1 MKGIG
6 KATCIIAAT
15 LCVAAVSCRTTGNG
29 DTQTEKMSGSVIKS
43 PATFDSDSA
52 YAYVARQ
59 VAMGPRIPGTR
70 ANAECA
76 EYIRTELMRHGA
88 DTVTEQRA
96 TVTAY
101 NGDRLPINNL
111 MGRFNTEAPARIL
124 LVAHYDTRPWADSD
138 SEQINHLEPVPG
150 ANDGASGVGVILEI
164 ARHLS
169 VNKPAIG
176 VDMLLVDAED
186 YGQSS
191 GFSNHDETW
200 ALGTQYWTEHM
211 PYTQDNMPRYA
222 ILLDMVGGID
232 AKFHREYFSN
242 NYARN
247 IVDKVWG
254 IAARSGYSDRFVNLD
269 GGAVVDDHLYLNRAG
284 IPAIDIVESK
294 NEVTK
299 SFSPTWH
306 TVDDNMDNIDRSS
319 LKAAGQTVL
328 NVIYNESI

>member
-6 KATCIIAAT
+6 KVTSIIAVA
-15 LCVAAVSCRTTGNG
+15 LCVATASCHSTGSKDATADKTVKG
-29 DTQTEKMSGSVIKS
+29 ALKT
-43 PATFDSDSA
+43 PAKFDSDSA
-52 YAYVARQ
+52 YAYVAHQ
-59 VAMGPRIPGTR
+59 VGLGPRIPGTQ
-70 ANAECA
+70 ANKECA
-76 EYIRTELMRHGA
+76 EYIRTELLRHGA
-88 DTVTEQRA
+88 DTVTEQRT

-111 MGRFNTEAPARIL
+111 LGSFNREAPTRIL
-124 LVAHYDTRPWADSD
+124 LVAHYDTRPWADND
-138 SEQINHLEPVPG
+138 PEQINHLEPVPG

-164 ARHLS
+164 ARQLS
-169 VNKPAIG
+169 LSRPEIG

-200 ALGTQYWTEHM
+200 ALGTQYLVEHM
-211 PYTQDNMPRYA
+211 PYSQDNMPRYA
-222 ILLDMVGGID
+222 ILLDMVGGMD

-247 IVDKVWG
+247 VVDKVWG
-254 IAARSGYSDRFVNLD
+254 IAARSGFGDRFLNVD
-269 GGAVVDDHLYLNRAG
+269 GGAVIDDHVYLNRAG
-284 IPAIDIVESK
+284 IPAIDIIESK

-306 TVDDNMDNIDRSS
+306 TVDDDLDNIDRSS

-328 NVIYNESI
+328 NVIYNEKP

>member
-15 LCVAAVSCRTTGNG
+15 LCVAAVSCRTTGNE

-138 SEQINHLEPVPG
+138 PEQINHLEPVPG
-150 ANDGASGVGVILEI
+150 ANDGAS
-164 ARHLS
+164 
-169 VNKPAIG
+169 
-176 VDMLLVDAED
+176 
-186 YGQSS
+186 
-191 GFSNHDETW
+191 
-200 ALGTQYWTEHM
+200 
-211 PYTQDNMPRYA
+211 
-222 ILLDMVGGID
+222 
-232 AKFHREYFSN
+232 
-242 NYARN
+242 
-247 IVDKVWG
+247 
-254 IAARSGYSDRFVNLD
+254 
-269 GGAVVDDHLYLNRAG
+269 
-284 IPAIDIVESK
+284 
-294 NEVTK
+294 
-299 SFSPTWH
+299 
-306 TVDDNMDNIDRSS
+306 
-319 LKAAGQTVL
+319 
-328 NVIYNESI
+328 